1 MMNATARVNFMKW
14 KKFKIKTRTEA
25 EDIIIST
32 LYDIG
37 LEGAQIE
44 DNVPLTALEKEQM
57 FVDILPRWERM
68 TAQLISAFLWKKQKM
83 GNCW

>member
-1 MMNATARVNFMKW
+1 MKW

-44 DNVPLTALEKEQM
+44 DNVTRKTGVAAENIVINPVAATE
-57 FVDILPRWERM
+57 
-68 TAQLISAFLWKKQKM
+68 
-83 GNCW
+83 N